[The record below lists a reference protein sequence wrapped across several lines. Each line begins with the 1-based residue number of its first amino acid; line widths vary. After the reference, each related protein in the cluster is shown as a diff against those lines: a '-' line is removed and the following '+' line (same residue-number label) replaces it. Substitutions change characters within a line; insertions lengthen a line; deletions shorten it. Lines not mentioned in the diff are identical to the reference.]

1 MIRKVTNAEKLGN
14 SHISILFPGNVI
26 DSNDTGIGSIGRI
39 DQANIDGGTTIK
51 MHPHVNDEILSYF
64 RIGNV
69 IHTDSANNTETIS
82 RKRLML
88 MKAGKVFY
96 HEEQMLDKLEGLQI
110 FIRPQTK
117 DYNPEVVFHDLEHEN
132 SVNDWRFLASNN
144 SKTAIQF
151 TSETEIYDIQ
161 IDNNE
166 TYKTPVSTLENA
178 MAILYVFQ
186 GEISVE
192 NDLTLTKGESILF
205 DEKQVSFKTNS
216 TAELVLFVTN
226 KNQECFKAGMFS
238 GNQKQ

>member
-1 MIRKVTNAEKLGN
+1 MIKKVTNAEKYGN
-14 SHISILFPGNVI
+14 SHISILFPGKAI
-26 DSNDTGIGSIGRI
+26 DDNDTGIGSIGRI
-39 DQANIDGGTTIK
+39 DQANIGGGTTIK

-82 RKRLML
+82 RKKLML

-117 DYNPEVVFHDLEHEN
+117 DYIPEVVFYELENEN
-132 SVNDWRFLASNN
+132 SVNEWRLLASNN

-161 IDNNE
+161 IDNHE
-166 TYKTPVSTLENA
+166 IYKTPISKLDDA
-178 MAILYVFQ
+178 ISILYVFQ
-186 GEISVE
+186 GQISVE
-192 NDLTLTKGESILF
+192 NDLTLTKGECIIF
-205 DEKQVSFKTNS
+205 DEKQVSFNANS
-216 TAELVLFVTN
+216 TAELVLFVTD
-226 KNQECFKAGMFS
+226 KKQECFKEGMFS

>member
-1 MIRKVTNAEKLGN
+1 MIRKVTNAEKFGN
-14 SHISILFPGNVI
+14 SHISILFPGNAI
-26 DSNDTGIGSIGRI
+26 DNNDTGIGSIGRI
-39 DQANIDGGTTIK
+39 DQANIGGGTIIK

-82 RKRLML
+82 RKKLML

-117 DYNPEVVFHDLEHEN
+117 DYNPEVVFHDLENEN
-132 SVNDWRFLASNN
+132 SVNQWRLLASNN
-144 SKTAIQF
+144 TKTKIQF

-166 TYKTPVSTLENA
+166 IYKTPISQLENSTS
-178 MAILYVFQ
+178 ILYVFQ

-192 NDLTLTKGESILF
+192 NDLTLTKGECIIF
-205 DEKQVSFKTNS
+205 DEKQVSLHTNS

-226 KNQECFKAGMFS
+226 KNQECFKEGMFS

>member
-1 MIRKVTNAEKLGN
+1 MIRKVTNAEKFGN
-14 SHISILFPGNVI
+14 SHISILFPGNAI
-26 DSNDTGIGSIGRI
+26 NNNDTGIGSIGRI
-39 DQANIDGGTTIK
+39 DQANIGGGTTIK

-82 RKRLML
+82 RKKLML

-117 DYNPEVVFHDLEHEN
+117 DYNPEVIFHDLENEN
-132 SVNDWRFLASNN
+132 SVNQWRLLASNN
-144 SKTAIQF
+144 TKTKIQF

-166 TYKTPVSTLENA
+166 IYKTPISELENSTS
-178 MAILYVFQ
+178 ILYVFQ

-192 NDLTLTKGESILF
+192 NDLTLTKGECIIF
-205 DEKQVSFKTNS
+205 DEKQVSLSTNS

-226 KNQECFKAGMFS
+226 RNQECFKEGMFS